1 MNKRIFCLP
10 LSLLFIVTGIVSA
23 QNKSAGINLSVWK
36 GISTQPADSAQT
48 TYFNLGILS
57 TMNRLNGVGFN
68 AFGSV
73 IGGNMNGIQ
82 FSGLAN
88 MVVEVCAAYNYRVL
102 VTSTETIW
110 WDYLPLDLST
120 LQAINRKA
128 SYYPE

>member
-57 TMNRLNGVGFN
+57 TMNRLHGVGFN

-73 IGGNMNGIQ
+73 IG
-82 FSGLAN
+82 
-88 MVVEVCAAYNYRVL
+88 AYN
-102 VTSTETIW
+102 S
-110 WDYLPLDLST
+110 LDLP
-120 LQAINRKA
+120 IW
-128 SYYPE
+128 